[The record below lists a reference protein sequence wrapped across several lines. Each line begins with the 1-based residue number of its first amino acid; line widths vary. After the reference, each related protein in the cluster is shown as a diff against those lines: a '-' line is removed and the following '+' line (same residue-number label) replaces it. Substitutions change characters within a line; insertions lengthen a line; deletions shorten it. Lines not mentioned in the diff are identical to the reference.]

1 MKTVFNR
8 DQVAHI
14 WAAGSQ
20 HTGRTSNGSFFF
32 DGAKLYSYGA
42 HFTVA
47 ERLTRANSEQVL
59 FVITDGTY
67 SSTTARHISAAWQS
81 VRGMPHAVTVRV
93 PEIARL
99 PIDTAENA
107 ISEAGA
113 SYVRAANRKRDS
125 YARRNMITN
134 ADSWAAAAGAIAAY
148 VLHNP
153 ASSKDTIKRARA
165 IIKTIDNMPC
175 GYQERA
181 AYLGKA
187 KAKADAAAYIERA
200 KSAQSRGGSDARSH
214 YQALIDARML
224 YVRAGE
230 VLNAV
235 GEKAPRVP
243 VQLKKAIEQAA
254 PAYHAWHVADA
265 LEKARCNISYWRRG
279 DNRMVASIDSHFANA
294 KEHGWTGNATS
305 DYFHKLALKDFG
317 ARRYHGACVNVR
329 QLRDEVNLL
338 HGMLIERRAFAHSA
352 LTVRAQRYLSASG
365 PYAALRRQI
374 LDIIASLDEMRP
386 AIETIAA
393 ELEKYREQAL
403 QEWRMFNIS
412 SIGGETTRLRVRND
426 TVHTSRGAE
435 VSRHAALIAWEIV
448 KSARAGNADAVTK
461 RYKGR
466 SIGPFRF
473 ESVNSNGDMQIGCHS
488 LIYTELAY
496 AAQCLGLN

>member
-8 DQVAHI
+8 DQVAHV

-20 HTGRTSNGSFFF
+20 STGRTSNGSLFF

-59 FVITDGTY
+59 FVITDATY

-81 VRGMPHAVTVRV
+81 VRGMPHAVTVSV

-113 SYVRAANRKRDS
+113 SYARASNRKRDS
-125 YARRNMITN
+125 YARRNMIAS

-148 VLHNP
+148 ILHSP
-153 ASSKDTIKRARA
+153 ASDKNSAKRARA

-200 KSAQSRGGSDARSH
+200 KAAQSRGGSDARSH
-214 YQALIDARML
+214 YQALNDARML

-230 VLNAV
+230 VLKAV

-243 VQLKKAIEQAA
+243 AQLKKAIEQAL
-254 PAYHAWHVADA
+254 PAYHSWHVGDA

-279 DNRMVASIDSHFANA
+279 DNHMAVSIDSHFANA
-294 KEHGWTGNATS
+294 KEHGWAGNALS

-317 ARRYHGACVNVR
+317 AKRYHAACSNVR
-329 QLRDEVNLL
+329 RLRESVQTLPFTTARQPEQHEKLL
-338 HGMLIERRAFAHSA
+338 RMARNYSA
-352 LTVRAQRYLSASG
+352 QSGEYPTLQRQA
-365 PYAALRRQI
+365 
-374 LDIIASLDEMRP
+374 LDIIASLEAMQPVMD
-386 AIETIAA
+386 AIRADA
-393 ELEKYREQAL
+393 EKHKAFEL
-403 QEWRMFNIS
+403 QRWRMFDTMRINDEI
-412 SIGGETTRLRVRND
+412 TRLRVRND

-435 VSRHAALIAWEIV
+435 VSRRAALIAWEIV
-448 KSARAGNADAVTK
+448 KSARGGNADAVTK
-461 RYKGR
+461 RYHGR

-473 ESVNSNGDMQIGCHS
+473 HSVNSNGDIQIGCHS
-488 LIYTELAY
+488 LVYSELAY
-496 AAQCLGLN
+496 AAQCLELK